1 MREEGGMGEMR
12 GEAAGEGDGQMGW
25 MWMHYR
31 QRNGWKAWHVGVE
44 DWGRFEVVG
53 EGCDWCCWPGRA

>member
-1 MREEGGMGEMR
+1 MREEGGMGETR
-12 GEAAGEGDGQMGW
+12 GEAGGGGDGQMGW
-25 MWMHYR
+25 MWMDSR
-31 QRNGWKAWHVGVE
+31 QRNGWKEWHVEVE